1 MSADPPLLAG
11 PRVSAPPRVLSSP
24 GTRGM
29 LTWGDRRVSGLPR
42 PRSRIGQRVRPQ
54 GAGQAGGEPAHPAA
68 AHGEGNGRAPAGAPA
83 GTGPGWLSSLV
94 STWTRAYPPT
104 PLSCST
110 SARGSRA
117 DVINTSPIFSEPAH
131 IFPPCP
137 EEKPQPTRPRHLP
150 ARVTHLTRPSPASL
164 ASVLGRQFLACPYA
178 LDTARETVLAP
189 VGLVF
194 SGEQPTRPAQSH
206 PRACAVSA
214 PWFPGLCSD
223 RAPFRGRPSPP
234 RARPAQRWPGG
245 LSPMPVFSVRC
256 LVRKPP
262 AL

>member
-29 LTWGDRRVSGLPR
+29 LTCGDRRVSGLPR

-83 GTGPGWLSSLV
+83 GTGPGWLSSLA

-104 PLSCST
+104 PLSCSAP
-110 SARGSRA
+110 ARGSRA
-117 DVINTSPIFSEPAH
+117 NVLNTSPIFSEPAH

-137 EEKPQPTRPRHLP
+137 EEKPQPTRPPPPPRPRHPPHSPLSGLAGLRP
-150 ARVTHLTRPSPASL
+150 RQAVPRVPIRTGHSEGDRPRPCGAC
-164 ASVLGRQFLACPYA
+164 VLGRAA
-178 LDTARETVLAP
+178 DAP
-189 VGLVF
+189 GSVAPQGLCGF
-194 SGEQPTRPAQSH
+194 
-206 PRACAVSA
+206 CAVVSG
-214 PWFPGLCSD
+214 PLF
-223 RAPFRGRPSPP
+223 
-234 RARPAQRWPGG
+234 
-245 LSPMPVFSVRC
+245 
-256 LVRKPP
+256 
-262 AL
+262 